1 MLAQVSRRRVAWT
14 VADQAARAPCFHLAD
29 LISSASWTPQPRL
42 ISVALPF
49 VVALV
54 CSEIDLSILLVA
66 WLPFLLG
73 VVGAAILRS
82 WWALL
87 AIPLA
92 LVLGTLLS
100 IFPDGIHPSAPGFI
114 AGTTLFV
121 LLALVEVT
129 IGAAIGVPLGHEL
142 EQLVPSNR

>member
-1 MLAQVSRRRVAWT
+1 MSGPLFGGVAPGGW
-14 VADQAARAPCFHLAD
+14 RGWAPQLHL
-29 LISSASWTPQPRL
+29 LG
-42 ISVALPF
+42 VALPF

-54 CSEIDLSILLVA
+54 CSEIDLSVLMLA

-92 LVLGTLLS
+92 LIIGTLPSIVLS
-100 IFPDGIHPSAPGFI
+100 PDGLHATDPGFI
-114 AGTTLFV
+114 AGTALFA
-121 LLALVEVT
+121 LLALLPVT
-129 IGAAIGVPLGHEL
+129 IRRP
-142 EQLVPSNR
+142 

>member
-1 MLAQVSRRRVAWT
+1 VTEVLFGRALRGGWGRWT
-14 VADQAARAPCFHLAD
+14 QQL
-29 LISSASWTPQPRL
+29 RL
-42 ISVALPF
+42 LGVALPF
-49 VVALV
+49 AVALV
-54 CSEIDLSILLVA
+54 CSYVDLSILLLP

-92 LVLGTLLS
+92 LVIGTLPS
-100 IFPDGIHPSAPGFI
+100 IVFSPGGLNPADPGFV
-114 AGTTLFV
+114 AGTALFV
-121 LLALVEVT
+121 FLALVPVT
-129 IGAAIGVPLGHEL
+129 IGAAIGVPLGDEL

>member
-1 MLAQVSRRRVAWT
+1 MTKTLFSRNWT
-14 VADQAARAPCFHLAD
+14 SQL
-29 LISSASWTPQPRL
+29 RL
-42 ISVALPF
+42 LGVALPF

-54 CSEIDLSILLVA
+54 CSEVDLSILLVA

-73 VVGAAILRS
+73 VAGAAILRS

-92 LVLGTLLS
+92 LAVGTLLGTL
-100 IFPDGIHPSAPGFI
+100 PDGIHPTDPGFI
-114 AGTTLFV
+114 AGTALFV
-121 LLALVEVT
+121 VLALVEVT

-142 EQLVPSNR
+142 EKLVPSNR